1 MTTAKARTTRK
12 TRQWADIN
20 VGDEVT
26 PLEIP
31 SPRR

>member
-1 MTTAKARTTRK
+1 MTTTSRTT
-12 TRQWADIN
+12 TLDWSDIN

-31 SPRR
+31 VTAAKL